1 MPQYIP
7 LTPERHASLAWMRY
21 SSYEFAASEALLP
34 IVGPELPRA
43 AMCLPIAFVAD
54 AAGMFMPVVVL
65 GPEPGVNAFL
75 DTEGLWR
82 APYVPAELRSYPFKV
97 ALTPDGQK
105 VLCVDEASGL
115 LVAQGTPEAEP
126 FFGEDG
132 KLAPNVRAVV
142 ELLEGIEVAR
152 PPTLAA
158 TRVMAEH
165 GLIQPWTIQLQID
178 GKIHEL
184 AGLHRIDEK
193 ALNELPGEA
202 FLALRSSGALPLA
215 YSQLLS
221 IQHMSTLQT
230 LANARASVLKARESL
245 VRDGELAL
253 GFMQSDTIRF

>member
-1 MPQYIP
+1 MPQYVP

-21 SSYEFAASEALLP
+21 KSYDFSASEALLP

-43 AMCLPIAFVAD
+43 AMCMPIAFVAD
-54 AAGMFMPVVVL
+54 AAGTYMPVVVL
-65 GPEPGVNAFL
+65 GPEPGINAFL
-75 DTEGLWR
+75 DAEGLWR
-82 APYVPAELRSYPFKV
+82 APYVPAELRSHPFKV
-97 ALTPDGQK
+97 AQTPEGQK

-115 LVAQGTPEAEP
+115 LVARDTPESEI

-152 PPTLAA
+152 APTLAA

-165 GLIQPWTIQLQID
+165 GLIQPWAIQLQID
-178 GKIHEL
+178 GKTHQL

-202 FLALRSSGALPLA
+202 FLALRSSGAIPLA

-221 IQHMSTLQT
+221 MQHLSTLQVFS
-230 LANARASVLKARESL
+230 NARVAALKARESIE
-245 VRDGELAL
+245 RDGELAL